1 MGVIVGA
8 ERLPESADMDPGALR
23 RAVGLIEARGAI
35 AQIRVL
41 RRGQVVLDRAF
52 GCRPDSLFLIFSAGK
67 PFVATLVH
75 KLAERGML
83 DLDDPVARY
92 WPEFGRHG
100 KDTITIRQVLQH
112 RAGLPVARGLPRDA
126 LAAPYWRRA
135 VHGLELARPSWPPGE
150 VPAYHILSFG
160 FILGEVVQRITGADL
175 REVMR
180 TELFEPVGLADT
192 DLGLPRAAWSRHV
205 PVRGHGPVTRV
216 RQVVFNRRGVRAAVV
231 PAATV
236 STTARDLTR
245 FYLMLLRGGEVDG
258 VRVLRPETV
267 AQATAP
273 SANGQIDR
281 LLRLPVRW
289 SQGFQLGGPAP
300 DPGHPRPM
308 GAASSPEAFGH
319 NGSNCCLAWA
329 DPSRGLVFAYLTNR
343 LSASFDGSPHQSEI
357 SDAIL
362 AACR

>member
-1 MGVIVGA
+1 
-8 ERLPESADMDPGALR
+8 MDPGALR

-41 RRGQVVLDRAF
+41 RHGQVVLDRAF

-67 PFVATLVH
+67 PFVAMLVH
-75 KLAERGML
+75 KLAERGTL
-83 DLDDPVARY
+83 DLDDPVVRF

-112 RAGLPVARGLPRDA
+112 RAGLPVAHGLRRDA
-126 LAAPYWRRA
+126 LAAPHWRRA

-150 VPAYHILSFG
+150 VPAY
-160 FILGEVVQRITGADL
+160 
-175 REVMR
+175 
-180 TELFEPVGLADT
+180 
-192 DLGLPRAAWSRHV
+192 HV

-245 FYLMLLRGGEVDG
+245 FYLMLLRGGEVHG

-273 SANGQIDR
+273 SANGQTDR

-289 SQGFQLGGPAP
+289 SQGFQLGGPPP
-300 DPGHPRPM
+300 DPAPLPADGRRQQPGGVRVTTAPT
-308 GAASSPEAFGH
+308 AAWPGQIPAGDSSSP
-319 NGSNCCLAWA
+319 
-329 DPSRGLVFAYLTNR
+329 T
-343 LSASFDGSPHQSEI
+343 
-357 SDAIL
+357 
-362 AACR
+362 